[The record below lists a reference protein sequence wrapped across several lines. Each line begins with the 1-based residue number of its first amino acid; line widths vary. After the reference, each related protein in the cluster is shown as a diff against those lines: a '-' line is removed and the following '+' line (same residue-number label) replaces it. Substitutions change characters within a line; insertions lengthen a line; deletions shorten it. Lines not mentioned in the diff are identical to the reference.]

1 MFLWDGHAAPHPTKE
16 TDMPAY
22 FDTGFCVRKP
32 SWHGEELLL
41 DDYPIDW
48 ADARVKAGLTWE
60 PQAEPY
66 YRKNGDLYVP
76 VPGRQIITRSDSGLV
91 LGETSDSFELFTHE
105 SMGSLMEA
113 FLGARSTL
121 KFETAGSV
129 NEGRHVWALAYLDEP
144 FTVGGDDGP
153 TYPFLALLNNHD
165 GTGAVKATYTSIR
178 VVCWNTYS
186 MASIEGERTGAQH
199 VFRHTTGLNDRV
211 EEAKKAIVE
220 MEHEAEAWKALADE
234 LFAIKLDDE
243 EEALRHFMFDF
254 PGLASPREHGK
265 PTSDRVEENVGRARN
280 VFRSLYLDS
289 ITNAPNRGTALGL
302 VDTAVEYLDHVRG
315 FRNQDTYLNRTIL
328 RPEPLKALAVRQARK
343 VAGK

>member
-1 MFLWDGHAAPHPTKE
+1 
-16 TDMPAY
+16 MPAY

-32 SWHGEELLL
+32 SWHGQELLL
-41 DDYPIDW
+41 DDYPTDW
-48 ADARVKAGLTWE
+48 ADARSKAGLLWE

-66 YRKNGDLYVP
+66 YRKSGEDFVP

-129 NEGRHVWALAYLDEP
+129 NDGRHVWALAYLDEP
-144 FTVGGDDGP
+144 FTVAGDDSAS
-153 TYPFLALLNNHD
+153 YPFLALLNNHD

-186 MASIEGERTGAQH
+186 MASMEGEKSGAQH

-220 MEHEAEAWKALADE
+220 MEHDALRWKALADD
-234 LFAIKLDDE
+234 LYALKLNDE
-243 EEALRHFMFDF
+243 DKAVANFLFDF

-265 PTSDRVEENVGRARN
+265 PTSDRVEENVARARK
-280 VFRSLYLDS
+280 VFKGLYFDS
-289 ITNAPNRGTALGL
+289 ITNAAHRGTALGL
-302 VDTAVEYLDHVRG
+302 VDAAVEYLDHVRG

-328 RPEPLKALAVRQARK
+328 RPEPLKQLAVKQARK
-343 VAGK
+343 VAGAR